1 MLFRSN
7 FRQWLTDNRFDPEDK
22 SLTIG
27 HPQIGQCDLQRSFGT
42 EDFNG
47 IWSALNTHLDVYSV
61 KTSSAQST
69 FDYHW
74 SDSDFIDNQIKIIQ
88 GN

>member
-1 MLFRSN
+1 MTGVQTCAL
-7 FRQWLTDNRFDPEDK
+7 P
-22 SLTIG
+22 IY
-27 HPQIGQCDLQRSFGT
+27 
-42 EDFNG
+42 FNG